1 MRGRLALAALAG
13 LALRVFFVWRFP
25 SVGGDTPTYESLAR
39 NWLDHG
45 VYGIFLDGR
54 LVPTDLRSPGYPAF
68 LSLLYL
74 VFGRSRLA
82 VMAAQAL
89 VDLAT
94 CFLIVALAAR
104 LVPGGAKSET
114 ARERAAL
121 AGMWLGALCPFTANY
136 VAVPLSEVLA
146 TFFTALTLL
155 LLVDAW
161 ERSEAAGSGGFP
173 AGRWLLAGIAAGL
186 GTLVRP
192 ETPLLVAAAGI
203 VLAAHWTALR
213 QWQKIV
219 RGGLWLAA
227 GVLLALLP
235 WGARNFRTL
244 GRLQFLSARYAEL
257 PGEYVP
263 HGFYSWTRTWLVRFR
278 DVYKVPWKLEDE
290 EIKIDDLPASAFD
303 SPEERAR
310 VAALLEEYNNSLTV
324 APQLDAQFEEIA
336 RERTRRHPLRTY
348 VTVPLGRA
356 ATMWLTPRTEQL
368 PYSGHLWPLGEA
380 YEDDPVDFSVTLAL
394 GAMNIVYLALGVT
407 GTWMVVRRRG
417 RSGPWFA
424 LSDATSRGVALL
436 VVFIAARTVFFT
448 QVETPEPRY
457 LLECFPAVIALGAL
471 VPEFLRRPIRSASQA
486 GGVPANEV
494 GERGADNQAHHI
506 TIRQSESD

>member
-1 MRGRLALAALAG
+1 MRGQLAFAAFAG
-13 LALRVFFVWRFP
+13 LALRLFFVWRFP
-25 SVGGDTPTYESLAR
+25 SVGGDTPTYEALAR

-68 LSLLYL
+68 LSLVYL
-74 VFGRSRLA
+74 VFGRTRLV

-94 CFLIVALAAR
+94 CFLIAALATR
-104 LVPGGAKSET
+104 LVPGGAENDT
-114 ARERAAL
+114 ARARVAL
-121 AGMWLGALCPFTANY
+121 AGLWLGALCPFTANY

-146 TFFTALTLL
+146 IFFTALTLL
-155 LLVDAW
+155 LLVVAW
-161 ERSEAAGSGGFP
+161 ERSEATSGSGLP

-192 ETPLLVAAAGI
+192 ETPLLVAAAGCM
-203 VLAAHWTALR
+203 LAVHWTALR
-213 QWQKIV
+213 QWKKIL

-227 GVLLALLP
+227 GLLLALLP
-235 WGARNFRTL
+235 WGARNLRTL
-244 GRLQFLSARYAEL
+244 GRLQFFSARYAEL

-263 HGFYSWTRTWLVRFR
+263 RGFYDWTRTWLVRFR
-278 DVYKVPWKLEDE
+278 DVYQAPWKLEDE
-290 EIKIDDLPASAFD
+290 VINIDDLPASAFD

-310 VAALLEEYNNSLTV
+310 VAALLEEYNETLTV
-324 APQLDAQFEEIA
+324 TPALDAQFAEIA
-336 RERTRRHPLRTY
+336 RERRRRHPLRTY
-348 VTVPLGRA
+348 VTVPLGRV

-368 PYSGHLWPLGEA
+368 PYSGHLWPLGVA
-380 YEDDPVDFSVTLAL
+380 FEDDPVDFSVTLGLSAV
-394 GAMNIVYLALGVT
+394 NVVYLALGIT
-407 GTWMVVRRRG
+407 GIGMVVRRRG

-436 VVFIAARTVFFT
+436 VAFIVVRTIFFT
-448 QVETPEPRY
+448 QMETPEPRY

-471 VPEFLRRPIRSASQA
+471 VPEFRQRGIRSASQA
-486 GGVPANEV
+486 GRAPANEV
-494 GERGADNQAHHI
+494 GQHGPDNHSHDI
-506 TIRQSESD
+506 TVRQSESD